1 MLILAWLYPQ
11 LNRQENLRGAQI
23 ASWAGDWEGTLVA
36 ACGMK
41 GLERK
46 DLNFFSTHT
55 MLVRA
60 MMAAESKQSRAGM
73 SAVAK
78 AFTELGRHEVAAM
91 VLRRIRTDWPDETKY
106 SVRSHSGNCRVPALG
121 DG

>member
-1 MLILAWLYPQ
+1 
-11 LNRQENLRGAQI
+11 
-23 ASWAGDWEGTLVA
+23 
-36 ACGMK
+36 MK